1 MNKSFLLA
9 ILLQLSVIAGLVIP
23 NLNSLLDLNLLLKTA
38 PYVNELDDS
47 QVVLAPSKVEELAP
61 ILSLVKPDQVV
72 PKKYIIVY
80 KDGVT
85 QEQVQEHQNWITTEF
100 DSMLTTLEHSPKER
114 SVFKANGLN
123 FFKIMDDFSGYIG
136 YFTDDLIK
144 AIQASPLV
152 KFIEKDSIVK
162 VSEFDVQK
170 DATWALSRIS
180 HRDLSV
186 STDYLYDNDGGL
198 GVTAY
203 VVDTGIKIEHDEF
216 EGRASWGQ
224 SIPFPH
230 LKLDGHGHGTHCAGI
245 IGSKT
250 YGVAKKVELV
260 AVSVMNMFGSGT
272 TSDIIKGLEFVVNDH
287 KEKVSTKKK
296 GFKGSTV
303 NMSIGGG
310 LSEALDLATNAGT
323 KAGLHIA
330 VAAGNENQNACDVS
344 PARAGG
350 PITVGASDNADAKAS
365 FSNWGACVDVFA
377 PGVDILSTFTW
388 SDTTVM
394 SGTSMASPH
403 VAGLLSYFLSLQPDI
418 NSEFA
423 VEGIIEPAA
432 LKSKVL
438 KYASKGL
445 ITGIQDKDTPNLL
458 IHNGAGGNLT
468 DFWSL

>member
-9 ILLQLSVIAGLVIP
+9 ILLQLSVIAGMVIP
-23 NLNSLLDLNLLLKTA
+23 SLNSLLDLNQLLKTA
-38 PYVNELDDS
+38 PYVNELQDS
-47 QVVLAPSKVEELAP
+47 QVVLASPKDDELAP
-61 ILSLVKPDQVV
+61 IISLVKPDQVV

-80 KDGVT
+80 KDDVSAD
-85 QEQVQEHQNWITTEF
+85 QVKEHQNWVTTEF
-100 DSMLTTLEHSPKER
+100 DSMLSTLEHTSKER
-114 SVFKANGLN
+114 TIFKTNGLN
-123 FFKIMDDFSGYIG
+123 FFNIMEEFSGYFG

-162 VSEFDVQK
+162 VSEFDIQK
-170 DATWALSRIS
+170 DATWGLSRIS

-186 STDYLYDNDGGL
+186 STDYLYDNEGGL

-203 VVDTGIKIEHDEF
+203 VVDTGIKTEHEDF
-216 EGRASWGQ
+216 EGRASWGP
-224 SIPFPH
+224 SVPFPH
-230 LKLDGHGHGTHCAGI
+230 LKVDGHGHGTHCAGV

-250 YGVAKKVELV
+250 YGIAKKVELV
-260 AVSVMNMFGSGT
+260 AVSVMNMLGYGSN
-272 TSDIIKGLEFVVNDH
+272 SDIIKGLEFVVNDH

-310 LSEALDLATNAGT
+310 LSESLDLAANAVT
-323 KAGLHIA
+323 KAGLHVA
-330 VAAGNENQNACDVS
+330 VAAGNANENACDFS

-350 PITVGASDNADAKAS
+350 PITVGASDNADGIAS

-377 PGVDILSTFTW
+377 PGVDILSTFIW
-388 SDTTVM
+388 SETTLM

-438 KYASKGL
+438 KYATKGV
-445 ITGIQDKDTPNLL
+445 ITGIQDKDTPNLF